1 MYILFRTLCVTVFRT
16 LIVAVFRKPVVFVFR
31 TLIVFVCGRVSDP
44 YSFDTD
50 PDPDPGSKTHIFESL
65 VKSSG
70 IF

>member
-1 MYILFRTLCVTVFRT
+1 MYILFRTLYVTVFRT

-50 PDPDPGSKTHIFESL
+50 PDPGSKTHILESL